1 MTIVEF
7 LEARL
12 AEDEAVAVAAT
23 KAHWYAS
30 SGGDFQDVNVSGVD
44 MWGGSEQ
51 FEPLGDWRDNQGIAH
66 IQRHDPAR
74 VLREVAAKRELVAR
88 EGSDRCQGH
97 PKPWMRH
104 GEYGAGFCFT
114 PPEGSVLYVLASAY
128 SDHPDFNP
136 DWTT

>member
-12 AEDEAVAVAAT
+12 LEDEAAAVQCQDDWSMNGFESRIEEAWNHLANPVRAIRDVAV
-23 KAHWYAS
+23 
-30 SGGDFQDVNVSGVD
+30 
-44 MWGGSEQ
+44 
-51 FEPLGDWRDNQGIAH
+51 
-66 IQRHDPAR
+66 
-74 VLREVAAKRELVAR
+74 KRELVAR
-88 EGSDRCQGH
+88 EEAGRCQGH

-136 DWTT
+136 DWAE